1 MYTILVVDDSPFIV
15 DVFVTMLERGGYR
28 TVAAY
33 GGEECLEILKTVT
46 PDLILLD
53 IMMEPMDGWE
63 TLEHIKENLPTKEI
77 PVLMLTAKQLTP
89 AEAQEY
95 GIYIEDYVLKPIT
108 HRELYDAI
116 EHVLNRRQGIKSD
129 VDIARQSGFDDQVVS
144 EYARLSKGIDV
155 NKRLLKI
162 LESTYNIN
170 DVKMRVSDEISRA
183 IKSMETNIK
192 FQESRLQQIKDELSG
207 TLSKDATG

>member
-1 MYTILVVDDSPFIV
+1 MFTILVVDDSPFIV

-28 TVAAY
+28 SVAAY
-33 GGEECLEILKTVT
+33 SGEECLEILKTVT

-63 TLEHIKENLPTKEI
+63 TLEKVKENSATKEI

-89 AEAQEY
+89 SEAQEY

-116 EHVLNRRQGIKSD
+116 EHVLKRRQSIKSD
-129 VDIARQSGFDDQVVS
+129 MDMAKVSGFDGEIIT
-144 EYARLSKGIDV
+144 EYARLSKSIDV
-155 NKRLLKI
+155 NKRLMRI
-162 LESTYNIN
+162 LETTYNFN
-170 DVKMRVSDEISRA
+170 DLKVRISDEISRA
-183 IKSMETNIK
+183 IKSMEMNIK
-192 FQESRLQQIKDELSG
+192 FQESRLQQIKGELSG
-207 TLSKDATG
+207 TPEEK

>member
-15 DVFVTMLERGGYR
+15 DVFVTMLERGGYQ
-28 TVAAY
+28 TVAAF

-63 TLEHIKENLPTKEI
+63 TLERIKENPPTKEI

-116 EHVLNRRQGIKSD
+116 EHVIKRRQTLKSD
-129 VDIARQSGFDDQVVS
+129 MDLARQSGFDAEIIS
-144 EYARLSKGIDV
+144 EYARLSKSIDV
-155 NKRLLKI
+155 NKRLMKI
-162 LESTYNIN
+162 LETTYNFN
-170 DVKMRVSDEISRA
+170 DSKARVSDDISRA
-183 IKSMETNIK
+183 IKSMETNLK
-192 FQESRLQQIKDELSG
+192 FQENRLQQIKSELAGKLPPQSP
-207 TLSKDATG
+207 T

>member
-33 GGEECLEILKTVT
+33 GGDECLKVLKTVT

-53 IMMEPMDGWE
+53 IMMEPMGGWE
-63 TLEHIKENLPTKEI
+63 TLEQIKEEPATKEI

-95 GIYIEDYVLKPIT
+95 GIYIEDYILKPIT

-116 EHVLNRRQGIKSD
+116 EHVLNRRQSIKSD
-129 VDIARQSGFDDQVVS
+129 MDLARQSGFDTAVIT
-144 EYARLSKGIDV
+144 EYARLSRTIDV
-155 NKRLLKI
+155 NRRLMKI
-162 LESTYNIN
+162 LETTYNFN
-170 DVKMRVSDEISRA
+170 DSKVPVSDEISRTITS
-183 IKSMETNIK
+183 IKTNIK
-192 FQESRLQQIKDELSG
+192 SQENRLQQIKAEISG
-207 TLSKDATG
+207 TKSEN

>member
-33 GGEECLEILKTVT
+33 GGEECLEILKTVI

-63 TLEHIKENLPTKEI
+63 TLEHIKETAPTKEI

-183 IKSMETNIK
+183 IKSMESNIK

>member
-33 GGEECLEILKTVT
+33 VGEECLEILKTVT

-63 TLEHIKENLPTKEI
+63 TLERIKEDPQTREI

-89 AEAQEY
+89 SEAQEY

-116 EHVLNRRQGIKSD
+116 EHVLNRRQVIRSD
-129 VDIARQSGFDDQVVS
+129 MDMAKQSGFDGEIIT
-144 EYARLSKGIDV
+144 EYARLSKSIDV
-155 NKRLLKI
+155 NKRLMKI
-162 LESTYNIN
+162 LETTYNFN
-170 DVKMRVSDEISRA
+170 DAKVRVSDEISRA
-183 IKSMETNIK
+183 IKSMEMNIK
-192 FQESRLQQIKDELSG
+192 FQENRLQQIKEELSG
-207 TLSKDATG
+207 TSAPK